1 LYGSSG
7 ATALIGHS
15 ACSLHE
21 MGKGHPEC
29 PERIAAISDRLMAS
43 GIWDYLLHINASPAT
58 REQLARVHPE
68 AYLDKLALMSPAT
81 GHVHLEP
88 DTAMNPYSLNAAYY
102 AAGAGV
108 QAVDMVM
115 SGKAQNAFCL
125 IRPPGHH
132 AERERGMGF
141 CFFNNIAVAARHA
154 IAQYGLERVAIVDF
168 DVHHGNGTEDA
179 FYDEPK
185 VLMVSIFQHPF
196 FPYCGD
202 VPKGANMLNVAMPR
216 ASRGAEFREVVLEK
230 WLPALNDFAPQL
242 LLISA
247 GFDAHL
253 EDDMGSMGL
262 VEADYAW
269 VTKQLMKV
277 AETHAQKR
285 IVSLLEG
292 GYDLSALARS
302 VTEHIKVL
310 ADV

>member
-1 LYGSSG
+1 MYGSSG
-7 ATALIGHS
+7 ATALISHS

-21 MGKGHPEC
+21 MGQGHPEC
-29 PERIAAISDRLMAS
+29 PERIAAIQDRLMAS
-43 GIWDYLLHINASPAT
+43 GIWDYLLHINAQAAT
-58 REQLARVHPE
+58 REQLLRVHPSE
-68 AYLDKLALMSPAT
+68 YLDKLAMLSPAQ

-88 DTAMNPYSLNAAYY
+88 DTAMNPYSLNAAYH

-108 QAVDMVM
+108 QAVDLVM
-115 SGKAQNAFCL
+115 QGKAQNAFCL

-141 CFFNNIAVAARHA
+141 CFLNNIAVAARHA
-154 IAQYGLERVAIVDF
+154 LAEYGLDRVAIVDF

-179 FYDEPK
+179 FFDEPK

-202 VPKGANMLNVAMPR
+202 VPKGRNMLNVPMPR
-216 ASRGAEFREVVLEK
+216 ASRGGEFREVVTEK
-230 WLPALNDFAPQL
+230 WLPALNEFAPEL
-242 LLISA
+242 ILISA

-269 VTKQLMKV
+269 VTKQLMNV
-277 AETHAQKR
+277 ADIHAKKR

-292 GYDLSALARS
+292 GYDLSSLARS

-310 ADV
+310 ADA

>member
-1 LYGSSG
+1 MSGSSG

-15 ACSLHE
+15 ACSMHE

-29 PERIAAISDRLMAS
+29 PERIAAIQDRLMAA
-43 GIWDYLLHINASPAT
+43 GIWDYLLHTNAHPAT
-58 REQLARVHPE
+58 REQLLRVHPE
-68 AYLDKLALMSPAT
+68 EYLDKLAMMSPAT

-115 SGKAQNAFCL
+115 TGKAQNAFCL
-125 IRPPGHH
+125 VRPPGHH

-141 CFFNNIAVAARHA
+141 CFLNNIAVAARHA
-154 IAQYGLERVAIVDF
+154 IAEYGLQRVAIVDF

-179 FYDEPK
+179 FFDEPK

-196 FPYCGD
+196 FPYSGD
-202 VPKGANMLNVAMPR
+202 VPKGSNMLNIAMPR
-216 ASRGAEFREVVLEK
+216 ASRGAEFREVVTEK
-230 WLPALNDFAPQL
+230 WLPALNDFAPEL
-242 LLISA
+242 ILISA

-277 AETHAQKR
+277 ADTHAQKR
-285 IVSLLEG
+285 LVSLLEG
-292 GYDLSALARS
+292 GYDLSSLARS